1 MEAAKELEMM
11 KDGAR
16 RMQEFL
22 QNNGVA
28 VKHSMMLEAISA
40 GFGSRNWRTVRDKL
54 NAPANRVVTLE
65 DLGGLRWAV
74 HAIYCDNNQRYMD
87 YYKGETALEAQI
99 IAQVERFFSEEG
111 SLEIEVSC
119 VVDRLTGEGADEESF
134 ASEASIVD
142 VSKMLQRLAVAARR
156 NLSEP
161 PQRGVAEADAWDSD
175 NLSIEVFEEL
185 LGVENGKLTFD
196 QEFLTKELNQLWYED
211 QPDGKTC
218 IQFFSYT
225 DLRGEEW
232 SEVSPTGELDA
243 MVNIALRGG
252 IEKLT
257 DDEKIC
263 VYQARA
269 IIEYGHDRFNYL
281 FASFVTEP

>member
-40 GFGSRNWRTVRDKL
+40 GFGVRNWRTVRDKL
-54 NAPANRVVTLE
+54 NSPVRRVVTLE
-65 DLGGLRWAV
+65 ELGGLRWAV
-74 HAIYCDNNQRYMD
+74 HGVYCVDNQRYMG

-99 IAQVERFFSEEG
+99 VAQVERLVADDG
-111 SLEIEVSC
+111 AQIEVSC
-119 VVDRLTGEGADEESF
+119 VIDRLTGEGADAESY

-156 NLSEP
+156 NLSAP
-161 PQRGVAEADAWDSD
+161 PQRGVAEAEAWDSD

-185 LGVENGKLTFD
+185 LGVEDGKLTSD
-196 QEFLTKELNQLWYED
+196 QEFLKKELNQLWYEKM
-211 QPDGKTC
+211 PDDENC
-218 IQFFSYT
+218 IRFFGYT

-232 SEVSPTGELDA
+232 GEVNPTGELEA

-252 IEKLT
+252 IENLS

-263 VYQARA
+263 VYQAGA
-269 IIEYGHDRFNYL
+269 IIEHAHELFDYM
-281 FASFVTEP
+281 FASCIDQP